1 MFYKGIILDLD
12 NTLYSYNICHSEALN
27 NVLTFLQ
34 KNYNTKKDI
43 DEIKDLYNDISNKL
57 KYELKS
63 TASSHNK
70 SIYFKQLIE
79 LLNLYQRRFETAPL
93 RGAIVQTVTG
103 NLVEVSS
110 AERIEIFNGVNYSIV
125 QILNDL
131 YWKTFFEQMICFEG
145 VKDFIVWNK
154 NIGVKIGIL
163 TDYESEYQM
172 QKLEKLGLINY
183 IDTIITSEEVG
194 IEKPSSQMFQTILR
208 KMELRRDEVIMI
220 GDDFNKDV
228 RGAVNMSI
236 RCYWFN
242 SNKTINNNNNNNIK
256 YIEFTSFQ
264 KLYYEFN
271 EIHNEL
277 IKLKQIS
284 KYCGERFD
292 LVQAGGGNTS
302 VKINN
307 LMFIKASGYN
317 LTNIDENS
325 GYVAMNNETL
335 LNDIYNNTIKE
346 VTEYNFIG
354 NKRGSIET
362 FMHAILKKYTIHLHP
377 IQVNRILVT
386 KEAKHIINEIYPNS
400 LVIDYFTPGIKVCNE
415 IKEKYNNENVIFLIN
430 HGIIITSDNYH
441 ELYKILE
448 EVITNFEIY
457 QKIDFLKYKNT
468 NKISSLVNNLFN
480 TNNVSYLCED
490 ATIKHY
496 LNNKIELFKESITFP
511 DFLIYCGLE
520 ILFGLSYIEEYKNIY
535 NEPPKIIIDDENIYI
550 NSISIT
556 KCKEIEEVLKSNL
569 IILDTDLKK
578 NVLSF
583 EEICFLNNWDAE
595 KYRKTL

>member
-12 NTLYSYNICHSEALN
+12 NTLYSYDFCHSKALS

-34 KNYNTKKDI
+34 KNYNTKKTI
-43 DEIKDLYNDISNKL
+43 DELKSFYDDISNKL

-70 SIYFKQLIE
+70 SIYIKQLIE
-79 LLNLYQRRFETAPL
+79 LLNL
-93 RGAIVQTVTG
+93 
-103 NLVEVSS
+103 
-110 AERIEIFNGVNYSIV
+110 NYSIV
-125 QILNDL
+125 QILNEV
-131 YWKTFFEQMICFEG
+131 YWKTFFDNMVCFEG
-145 VKDFIVWNK
+145 VTDFIVWNK
-154 NIGVKIGIL
+154 NIGVKIGVL
-163 TDYESEYQM
+163 TDYETEYQI
-172 QKLEKLGLINY
+172 QKLEKLGLINH

-208 KMELRRDEVIMI
+208 KMELRTDEVIMI
-220 GDDFNKDV
+220 GDDFNKDI
-228 RGAVNMSI
+228 RGALNISI
-236 RCYWFN
+236 LSYWFN
-242 SNKTINNNNNNNIK
+242 RNKTIKNINNNNNNNNIN
-256 YIEFTSFQ
+256 YIEFNSFQ
-264 KLYYEFN
+264 KLYDEFF
-271 EIHNEL
+271 EIQCEL
-277 IKLKQIS
+277 NRLKHIS

-317 LTNIDENS
+317 LTNIDENN
-325 GYVAMNNETL
+325 GYVVMNNETL
-335 LNDIYNNTIKE
+335 LNDINNNAIKE

-362 FMHAILKKYTIHLHP
+362 FMHSILKKYTIHLHP

-386 KEAKHIINEIYPNS
+386 KEANSIIKEIYPDS

-415 IKEKYNNENVIFLIN
+415 IKKIYDGEKVIFLIN
-430 HGIIITSDNYH
+430 HGIIITSDNYD

-448 EVITNFEIY
+448 EVLCKFEIY
-457 QKIDFLKYKNT
+457 QNINYQYEKYKNT
-468 NKISSLVNNLFN
+468 NKISTCVNNTFK

-490 ATIKHY
+490 ATIKQY
-496 LNNKIELFKESITFP
+496 LYNKIELFKESITFP

-520 ILFGLSYIEEYKNIY
+520 IIFGLNYIEEYKNKY
-535 NEPPKIIIDDENIYI
+535 NEAPKIIIDDGNIYI

-569 IILDTDLKK
+569 IILDTDLEK

-595 KYRKTL
+595 KYRKLL

>member
-12 NTLYSYNICHSEALN
+12 NTLYSYDSCHSKALN
-27 NVLTFLQ
+27 NVILFLQ
-34 KNYNTKKDI
+34 NNYNTKKKY
-43 DEIKDLYNDISNKL
+43 DELKDLYENISKQL
-57 KYELKS
+57 KYEVS
-63 TASSHNK
+63 NTASSHNK

-79 LLNLYQRRFETAPL
+79 LLNL
-93 RGAIVQTVTG
+93 
-103 NLVEVSS
+103 
-110 AERIEIFNGVNYSIV
+110 NYSIV
-125 QILNDL
+125 QVLTDM
-131 YWKTFFEQMICFEG
+131 YWKTFFDNMVCFEG

-154 NIGVKIGIL
+154 NIGIKIGIL
-163 TDYESEYQM
+163 TDYETEYQI
-172 QKLEKLGLINY
+172 QKLERLGLINF
-183 IDTIITSEEVG
+183 IDIIITSEEVG

-208 KMELRRDEVIMI
+208 KMDLRTDEVIMI
-220 GDDFNKDV
+220 GDNFDKDIK
-228 RGAVNMSI
+228 GAVNINILS
-236 RCYWFN
+236 YWFN
-242 SNKTINNNNNNNIK
+242 SNKTIKNINSIK

-264 KLYYEFN
+264 NLYNEFN

-325 GYVAMNNETL
+325 GYVTMNNEML
-335 LNDIYNNTIKE
+335 LKDLNNNTIKE

-362 FMHAILKKYTIHLHP
+362 FMHSILKKYTIHLHP

-386 KEAKHIINEIYPNS
+386 KEANSIIKEIYPDS

-430 HGIIITSDNYH
+430 HGIIITHENYD
-441 ELYKILE
+441 EIYKILE
-448 EVITNFEIY
+448 EVICKFEIY
-457 QKIDFLKYKNT
+457 QKLDFLNYKNT
-468 NKISSLVNNLFN
+468 NKISAVVNNIFK

-490 ATIKHY
+490 SKIKDY
-496 LNNKIELFKESITFP
+496 LKKKIELFKESITFP

-520 ILFGLSYIEEYKNIY
+520 ILFGLSYIEEYKNKY

-550 NSISIT
+550 NSNSIT

-569 IILDTDLKK
+569 IIVDIDLNK
-578 NVLSF
+578 NFLSL

>member
-12 NTLYSYNICHSEALN
+12 NTLYSYDLCHSKSLN

-34 KNYNTKKDI
+34 KNYNTQKNY
-43 DEIKDLYNDISNKL
+43 DELKDLYDDISNKL

-79 LLNLYQRRFETAPL
+79 LLNL
-93 RGAIVQTVTG
+93 
-103 NLVEVSS
+103 
-110 AERIEIFNGVNYSIV
+110 NYSIV

-131 YWKTFFEQMICFEG
+131 YWKTFFEHMVCFEG
-145 VKDFIVWNK
+145 VNDFIVWNK
-154 NIGVKIGIL
+154 NIGVKIGVI
-163 TDYESEYQM
+163 TDYETEYQM

-194 IEKPSSQMFQTILR
+194 IEKPSIQMFQTILR
-208 KMELRRDEVIMI
+208 KMELRTDEVIMI

-228 RGAVNMSI
+228 KGALNTNI
-236 RCYWFN
+236 HTYWFN
-242 SNKTINNNNNNNIK
+242 SNKTIKNIKNINNNIK

-386 KEAKHIINEIYPNS
+386 KEAKKIIKAIYPSS
-400 LVIDYFTPGIKVCNE
+400 LIIDYFTPGIKVCNE

-430 HGIIITSDNYH
+430 HGIIITSDNYD

-448 EVITNFEIY
+448 EVISNFEIY

-480 TNNVSYLCED
+480 TNNVSYICED

-520 ILFGLSYIEEYKNIY
+520 ILFDLSYIEEYKNKY
-535 NEPPKIIIDDENIYI
+535 NEPPKIIINDGNIYI

-595 KYRKTL
+595 KYRKTFY

>member
-1 MFYKGIILDLD
+1 MFYKGILIDLD
-12 NTLYSYNICHSEALN
+12 NTLYSYNICHSKALN

-43 DEIKDLYNDISNKL
+43 DELKHLYNDISNKL

-70 SIYFKQLIE
+70 SIYFKQL
-79 LLNLYQRRFETAPL
+79 T
-93 RGAIVQTVTG
+93 
-103 NLVEVSS
+103 
-110 AERIEIFNGVNYSIV
+110 EILKLNYSIV
-125 QILNDL
+125 QNLNDV
-131 YWKTFFEQMICFEG
+131 YWKTFFDNMVCFEG
-145 VKDFIVWNK
+145 VNDFIVWNK
-154 NIGVKIGIL
+154 NIGVKIGVI
-163 TDYESEYQM
+163 TDYETEYQM

-208 KMELRRDEVIMI
+208 KMELRTDEVIMI

-228 RGAVNMSI
+228 KGALNRNI
-236 RCYWFN
+236 HTYWFN
-242 SNKTINNNNNNNIK
+242 SNKTIKNIKNINNNIK

-277 IKLKQIS
+277 IKLKQTS

-386 KEAKHIINEIYPNS
+386 KEAKKIIKAIYPSS
-400 LVIDYFTPGIKVCNE
+400 LIIDYFTPGIKVCNE

-430 HGIIITSDNYH
+430 HGIIITSDNYD

-448 EVITNFEIY
+448 ELLYKFEKY
-457 QKIDFLKYKNT
+457 QNINYNYKKYKNT
-468 NKISSLVNNLFN
+468 NKISSVVNNLFN
-480 TNNVSYLCED
+480 TSNVSYLCED

-520 ILFGLSYIEEYKNIY
+520 ILFGLNYIEEYKNKY
-535 NEPPKIIIDDENIYI
+535 NEPPKIIIDDDNIYI
-550 NSISIT
+550 NSISMT
-556 KCKEIEEVLKSNL
+556 KCKEIEEVFKSNL
-569 IILDTDLKK
+569 LILDTDLEK

-595 KYRKTL
+595 KYRKTFY

>member
-12 NTLYSYNICHSEALN
+12 NTLYSYDLCHSKALN
-27 NVLTFLQ
+27 NIILFLQ
-34 KNYNTKKDI
+34 NNYNTKKNY
-43 DEIKDLYNDISNKL
+43 DELKDLYENISKKI
-57 KYELKS
+57 KYEVS
-63 TASSHNK
+63 NTASSHNK

-79 LLNLYQRRFETAPL
+79 LLNL
-93 RGAIVQTVTG
+93 
-103 NLVEVSS
+103 
-110 AERIEIFNGVNYSIV
+110 NYSIV
-125 QILNDL
+125 QLLNDL
-131 YWKTFFEQMICFEG
+131 YWKTFFDNMVCFEG

-163 TDYESEYQM
+163 TDYETEYQI
-172 QKLEKLGLINY
+172 QKLERLGLINF
-183 IDTIITSEEVG
+183 IDIIITSEEVG
-194 IEKPSSQMFQTILR
+194 IEKPSTQMFQTILR
-208 KMELRRDEVIMI
+208 KMDLTTDKVVMI
-220 GDDFNKDV
+220 GDNFDKDIK
-228 RGAVNMSI
+228 GAVNINILS
-236 RCYWFN
+236 YWFN
-242 SNKTINNNNNNNIK
+242 NSTINSKNTIKNINNIK
-256 YIEFTSFQ
+256 YIEFNSFQ
-264 KLYYEFN
+264 KLYNEFN

-325 GYVAMNNETL
+325 GYVAMNNEML
-335 LNDIYNNTIKE
+335 LKDLNNNTIKE

-362 FMHAILKKYTIHLHP
+362 FMHSILKKYTIHLHP

-386 KEAKHIINEIYPNS
+386 KEANSIIKEIYPDS

-430 HGIIITSDNYH
+430 HGIIITHENYD
-441 ELYKILE
+441 EIYKMLE
-448 EVITNFEIY
+448 EVICKFEIF
-457 QKIDFLKYKNT
+457 QKLDFLKYKNT
-468 NKISSLVNNLFN
+468 NKITTVVNNLFN

-490 ATIKHY
+490 SKIKDY

-511 DFLIYCGLE
+511 DCLIYCGLE
-520 ILFGLSYIEEYKNIY
+520 ILFGLIYIEEYKNKY
-535 NEPPKIIIDDENIYI
+535 NEPPKIIIDDGNIYI
-550 NSISIT
+550 NSNSIT

-569 IILDTDLKK
+569 LILDTDLKK

-595 KYRKTL
+595 KYRKLL

>member
-12 NTLYSYNICHSEALN
+12 NTLYSYDLCHSKALN
-27 NVLTFLQ
+27 NIILFLQ
-34 KNYNTKKDI
+34 NNYNTKKNY
-43 DEIKDLYNDISNKL
+43 DELKDLYENISKKI
-57 KYELKS
+57 KYEVS
-63 TASSHNK
+63 NTASSHNK

-79 LLNLYQRRFETAPL
+79 LLNL
-93 RGAIVQTVTG
+93 
-103 NLVEVSS
+103 
-110 AERIEIFNGVNYSIV
+110 NYSIV
-125 QILNDL
+125 QVLTDM
-131 YWKTFFEQMICFEG
+131 YWKTFFDNMVCFEG

-163 TDYESEYQM
+163 TDYETEYQI
-172 QKLEKLGLINY
+172 QKLENLGLINY

-208 KMELRRDEVIMI
+208 KMDLRTDEVIMI
-220 GDDFNKDV
+220 GDNFDKDIK
-228 RGAVNMSI
+228 GAVNINILS
-236 RCYWFN
+236 YWFNNKNIN
-242 SNKTINNNNNNNIK
+242 SNKTINNNVK
-256 YIEFTSFQ
+256 YIEFASFQ
-264 KLYYEFN
+264 KLYNEFN

-335 LNDIYNNTIKE
+335 LNDINNNAIKE

-362 FMHAILKKYTIHLHP
+362 FMHSILKKYTIHLHP

-386 KEAKHIINEIYPNS
+386 KEANSIIKEIYPDS

-430 HGIIITSDNYH
+430 HGIIITHENYD
-441 ELYKILE
+441 EIYKMLE
-448 EVITNFEIY
+448 EVICKFEIFQNINY
-457 QKIDFLKYKNT
+457 QYEKYKNT
-468 NKISSLVNNLFN
+468 NKISTVVNNTFN
-480 TNNVSYLCED
+480 SINVSYLCED
-490 ATIKHY
+490 ATIKQY
-496 LNNKIELFKESITFP
+496 LYNKIELFKESITFP
-511 DFLIYCGLE
+511 DCLIYCGLE
-520 ILFGLSYIEEYKNIY
+520 IIFGLNYIEEYKNKY
-535 NEPPKIIIDDENIYI
+535 NEPPKIIIDDGNIYI

-569 IILDTDLKK
+569 IILDTDLNK
-578 NVLSF
+578 NFLSF

-595 KYRKTL
+595 KYRKLL

>member
-1 MFYKGIILDLD
+1 MFYKGIIFDLD
-12 NTLYSYNICHSEALN
+12 NTLYSYDVCHSKALN
-27 NVLTFLQ
+27 TVLTFLQ
-34 KNYNTKKDI
+34 KNYISKKNI
-43 DEIKDLYNDISNKL
+43 HELKALYDTISNKL
-57 KYELKS
+57 KYELS
-63 TASSHNK
+63 NTASSHNK

-79 LLNLYQRRFETAPL
+79 LLNL
-93 RGAIVQTVTG
+93 
-103 NLVEVSS
+103 
-110 AERIEIFNGVNYSIV
+110 NYSII
-125 QILNDL
+125 QILNDA
-131 YWKTFFEQMICFEG
+131 YWKTFFEQMVCFEG
-145 VKDFIVWNK
+145 VNDFIIWNK
-154 NIGVKIGIL
+154 NIGVKIGVL
-163 TDYESEYQM
+163 TDYETEYQI

-183 IDTIITSEEVG
+183 IDTIVTSEEVG

-208 KMELRRDEVIMI
+208 KIDLRPDEIIMI

-228 RGAVNMSI
+228 MGALNMKIQS
-236 RCYWFN
+236 YWFN
-242 SNKTINNNNNNNIK
+242 SNKTIKNIDSIK
-256 YIEFTSFQ
+256 YIEFNSFQ
-264 KLYYEFN
+264 KLYNEFN
-271 EIHNEL
+271 EFHNEL

-284 KYCGERFD
+284 KYCGQRFD

-307 LMFIKASGYN
+307 LMFIKGSGYN
-317 LTNIDENS
+317 LTNIDENN
-325 GYVAMNNETL
+325 GYVAMNNKML
-335 LNDIYNNTIKE
+335 LNDINNNTIKE

-362 FMHAILKKYTIHLHP
+362 FMHCILKKYTIHLHP

-386 KEAKHIINEIYPNS
+386 KEAKFIIDEIYPHS

-430 HGIIITSDNYH
+430 HGIIITSDNYD
-441 ELYKILE
+441 EIYKILE
-448 EVITNFEIY
+448 EVIYKFEIY
-457 QKIDFLKYKNT
+457 QNINYHCEKYKNT

-490 ATIKHY
+490 ATIIHY
-496 LNNKIELFKESITFP
+496 LYNKIELFKESITFP

-520 ILFGLSYIEEYKNIY
+520 IIFGLGCIEEYKNKY
-535 NEPPKIIIDDENIYI
+535 NEPPKIIIDDGNIYI
-550 NSISIT
+550 NSISII

-583 EEICFLNNWDAE
+583 EEICFLNNWEAE
-595 KYRKTL
+595 KYRKTFY

>member
-12 NTLYSYNICHSEALN
+12 NTLYNYNICHSKALN

-34 KNYNTKKDI
+34 KNYNNKKDI
-43 DEIKDLYNDISNKL
+43 DELINLYHDISNKL
-57 KYELKS
+57 KYELNS

-70 SIYFKQLIE
+70 NIYFKQLIE
-79 LLNLYQRRFETAPL
+79 QLNL
-93 RGAIVQTVTG
+93 
-103 NLVEVSS
+103 
-110 AERIEIFNGVNYSIV
+110 NYSIV

-131 YWKTFFEQMICFEG
+131 YWKTFFENMVCFEG
-145 VKDFIVWNK
+145 VHDFIVWNK
-154 NIGVKIGIL
+154 NIEVKIGVL
-163 TDYESEYQM
+163 TDYESEYQI
-172 QKLEKLGLINY
+172 QKLERLGLINY

-208 KMELRRDEVIMI
+208 KMELRRHDVIMI
-220 GDDFNKDV
+220 GDDFNKDI
-228 RGAVNMSI
+228 RGALNMNILS
-236 RCYWFN
+236 YWFN
-242 SNKTINNNNNNNIK
+242 SNKTIKNVNNNNIK
-256 YIEFTSFQ
+256 HIEFTSFQ
-264 KLYYEFN
+264 KLYNEFN

-317 LTNIDENS
+317 LTNIDENN

-362 FMHAILKKYTIHLHP
+362 FMHSILKKYTIHLHP

-386 KEAKHIINEIYPNS
+386 KEAKRIINEIYPNS

-430 HGIIITSDNYH
+430 HGIIITCDNYY
-441 ELYKILE
+441 EIYKILE
-448 EVITNFEIY
+448 EVLCKFEIY
-457 QKIDFLKYKNT
+457 QNIDYHYEKYKNT
-468 NKISSLVNNLFN
+468 NKITAVVNNLFN
-480 TNNVSYLCED
+480 TINVSYLCED

-496 LNNKIELFKESITFP
+496 LNNKIELFKEAITFP

-520 ILFGLSYIEEYKNIY
+520 ILFGLNYIEEYKNKY
-535 NEPPKIIIDDENIYI
+535 NEPPKIIIDDGNIYI
-550 NSISIT
+550 NGISLS

-569 IILDTDLKK
+569 IILDTDLNK
-578 NVLSF
+578 NFLSF

-595 KYRKTL
+595 KYRKLLY

>member
-1 MFYKGIILDLD
+1 MFYKGILIDLD
-12 NTLYSYNICHSEALN
+12 NTLYSYYICHSKALN

-43 DEIKDLYNDISNKL
+43 DELKDLCNDISNKL

-63 TASSHNK
+63 TESSHNK
-70 SIYFKQLIE
+70 SIYFKQLTE
-79 LLNLYQRRFETAPL
+79 VLNL
-93 RGAIVQTVTG
+93 
-103 NLVEVSS
+103 
-110 AERIEIFNGVNYSIV
+110 NYSIV

-131 YWKTFFEQMICFEG
+131 YWKTFFEHMVCFEG
-145 VKDFIVWNK
+145 VHDFIVWNK
-154 NIGVKIGIL
+154 NIGVKIGVL
-163 TDYESEYQM
+163 TDYETEYQI
-172 QKLEKLGLINY
+172 QKLESLGLINY

-194 IEKPSSQMFQTILR
+194 IEKPSIQMFQTILR
-208 KMELRRDEVIMI
+208 KMELRTDEVIMI
-220 GDDFNKDV
+220 GDNFDKDIK
-228 RGAVNMSI
+228 GAVNINILS
-236 RCYWFN
+236 YWFN
-242 SNKTINNNNNNNIK
+242 SNKTIKNIKNINNNIK

-335 LNDIYNNTIKE
+335 LNDIINSNTIKE
-346 VTEYNFIG
+346 VTEYNLIG

-386 KEAKHIINEIYPNS
+386 KEAKKIIKAIYPSS
-400 LVIDYFTPGIKVCNE
+400 LIIDYFTPGIKVCNE

-430 HGIIITSDNYH
+430 HGIIITHENYD
-441 ELYKILE
+441 EIYKILE
-448 EVITNFEIY
+448 ELLYKFEKY
-457 QKIDFLKYKNT
+457 QNINYNYKKYKNT
-468 NKISSLVNNLFN
+468 NKVSSLVNNLFN
-480 TNNVSYLCED
+480 TRNVSYLCED

-520 ILFGLSYIEEYKNIY
+520 ILFGLNYIEEYKNKY
-535 NEPPKIIIDDENIYI
+535 NEPPKIIIDDDNIYI
-550 NSISIT
+550 NSISMT
-556 KCKEIEEVLKSNL
+556 KCKEIEEVFKSNL
-569 IILDTDLKK
+569 LILDTDLEK

-595 KYRKTL
+595 KYRKML